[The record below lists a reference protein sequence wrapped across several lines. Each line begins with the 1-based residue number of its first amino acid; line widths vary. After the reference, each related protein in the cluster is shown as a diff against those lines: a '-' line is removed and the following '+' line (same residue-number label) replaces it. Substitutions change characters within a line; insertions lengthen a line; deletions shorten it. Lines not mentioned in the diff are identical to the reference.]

1 MSFLAPLELIGLLF
15 LALPVLIHLLVRR
28 RARRLDF
35 PTLRYLR
42 ETPSFRLYPRHV
54 REPLLLLL
62 RIIALLLLVLGLARP
77 YISFNVRARSL
88 RVILIDASLSM
99 RARGRAE
106 AARDQARSIIN
117 KLSAG
122 ERAGIIVFSSD
133 ASVLAEATAD
143 RNQLARALKDYEP
156 TGGEAAY
163 SVGLA
168 AAAALLRQ
176 EAATGTAEIDL
187 ISDFQASSLTMQGSE
202 LSHELDTGARVV
214 TFAVGTQI
222 ERNAFL
228 TAATLTRT
236 ERGLELSATE
246 IVSDR
251 EGQSASRRNWTLDA
265 GQGTLPDV
273 EWRTESNGQIVGAA
287 KANAPDDF
295 DGDDNFFFAFAP
307 PRETRALLV
316 ETEGDGAGVYLGAAL
331 EAATAEPTDHISL
344 DRRRELPGS
353 ASELASYSLVVMT
366 LRGAPRAGEIS
377 VLSEYANAGGNVWL
391 WCSRD
396 LDVEGWNRLAGT
408 PEGNALPFVSLS
420 RTTAN
425 QPLSFGA
432 MEGDAPALRSLNESA
447 VSALRAA
454 RVRAGYAITPRE
466 NADVLMRWSDA
477 TPAFVSASV
486 GAGSVLLL
494 ATSPEREASDL
505 GLSPS
510 LPALAYTILR
520 AAEDAAAREPPSL
533 VLGEP
538 VYLGVRSGADVVT
551 VTDMQGHA
559 TRATARTL
567 IQHPL
572 TVFQEPGIYRLEF
585 AGQSRLMA
593 FNTAAAE
600 STRALAAPEEIK
612 NYFKGK
618 ESAIVP
624 SANDWRD
631 LAERRAGIWRIFLS
645 AAFIMLI
652 AELFIS
658 IRRHQRG
665 ETLSVGSGREQHNNL
680 DWPKR

>member
-1 MSFLAPLELIGLLF
+1 MSFLAPLELIGLSL

-35 PTLRYLR
+35 PTLRFLR

-62 RIIALLLLVLGLARP
+62 RIIALLLLVLGFARP
-77 YISFNVRARSL
+77 FISFNARPLGL

-117 KLSAG
+117 KPGAT
-122 ERAGIIVFSSD
+122 ERVSIIAFSSD

-143 RNQLARALKDYEP
+143 RDQLARALEDYEP
-156 TGGEAAY
+156 ACGEAVY

-168 AAAALLRQ
+168 AAATLLRQ
-176 EAATGTAEIDL
+176 EAATGTTQIDL
-187 ISDFQASSLTMQGSE
+187 ISDFQASSLMAQGSE
-202 LSHELDTGARVV
+202 LSGELDTGVRVV
-214 TFAVGTQI
+214 TYAVGTQI

-228 TAATLTRT
+228 TDATLAKG

-251 EGQSASRRNWTLDA
+251 EGQSASRRKWTLDA
-265 GQGTLPDV
+265 SRGALADV
-273 EWRTESNGQIVGAA
+273 EWRTDSDGQIVGAG

-295 DGDDNFFFAFAP
+295 DGDDGFFFAFTP

-316 ETEGDGAGVYLGAAL
+316 KTEGDGAGLYLGAAL
-331 EAATAEPTDHISL
+331 EAATVETTDHISL

-353 ASELASYSLVVMT
+353 ASELASYSLVVMA

-377 VLSEYANAGGNVWL
+377 VLSEYGRAGGNVWL

-396 LDVEGWNRLAGT
+396 LDVEGWNQLAGT
-408 PEGNALPFVSLS
+408 PEGSALPFVSLS

-447 VSALRAA
+447 LTALRAA
-454 RVRAGYAITPRE
+454 RVRAGYIVMPRE

-510 LPALAYTILR
+510 LPALAYSILH
-520 AAEDAAAREPPSL
+520 AAEDTAHEPLSH

-538 VYLGVRSGADVVT
+538 VYLGVQPAMEVT
-551 VTDMQGHA
+551 IRDTQDHA
-559 TRATARTL
+559 TLTTARAL
-567 IQHPL
+567 AQHPL
-572 TVFQEPGIYRLEF
+572 RIFREPGIYRLEF
-585 AGQSRLMA
+585 AGQSRVMA
-593 FNTAAAE
+593 FNAPAAE
-600 STRALAAPEEIK
+600 SARALAAPEEIE

-618 ESAIVP
+618 ESATVP
-624 SANDWRD
+624 GADDWRER
-631 LAERRAGIWRIFLS
+631 AERRAGIWRIFLS

-652 AELFIS
+652 AELFVS
-658 IRRHQRG
+658 TRRHQR
-665 ETLSVGSGREQHNNL
+665 VR
-680 DWPKR
+680 R